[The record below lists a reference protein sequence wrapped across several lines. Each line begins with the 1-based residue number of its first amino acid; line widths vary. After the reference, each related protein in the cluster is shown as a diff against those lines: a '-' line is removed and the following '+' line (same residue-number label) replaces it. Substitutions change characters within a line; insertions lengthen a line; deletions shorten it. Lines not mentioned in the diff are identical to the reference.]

1 MIMKKIFILT
11 SLLLFGLAS
20 CQDVNDDFKWLD
32 DETNPKDIV
41 NDSIT
46 ISATDIS
53 TIASKTKGTTDEA
66 YGTQLS
72 KDKMFSDL
80 APAEILIPYLLPT
93 IFFSPDPG
101 SSVLATYQFK
111 NDRDSL
117 LAGLSTSTDAPAYV
131 LGDKDYEAVWGSPY
145 ATALT
150 PNKSPEKQLPI
161 LLAANFPDAKDGS
174 YKVIQYAYSTEEP
187 VSSTTVGDIFYKQ
200 NFEDLGIAANKS
212 LAINGWLN
220 VDLEGSKTWDMK
232 SYNSNFYIQASSYKS
247 GSKNDNWLIMS
258 PIDLTSATNPHLI
271 FDLKVGNYNSS
282 CLNILVSTDF
292 DGNQANIKS
301 ATWDNISSEFIIPT
315 VPTSGYATD
324 FSSSGFGSLIPYKG
338 KKVYIAFRYIGDD
351 SSTTKATTTYQIDN
365 IEVAEAIPGIEVKSK
380 DVVYTAYQK
389 VGGTWKSAETSDLIV
404 LQPEDYTIGGT
415 KNTYFSAAEAQSKI
429 SAVLM
434 ATQSLIIGS
443 QKVVVYKNSTTSFYA
458 DRLTYSA
465 ENNWT
470 INSVVETKS
479 SQFILTK
486 DRKWL
491 FDPTLVVTMTASDY
505 QIVVDYVINHQAIEN
520 SALVNSYKN
529 TEYYYGFNSNNK
541 NITYREKDRVYDPTY
556 PKDGTEEDKTA
567 FCDKRTIEGL
577 NILLGTKY
585 PDAQPDVSG
594 IEQKAKITTVI
605 FTGPASTNVQTYTY
619 EFQCFGN
626 KEWKYLSRE

>member
-161 LLAANFPDAKDGS
+161 LLATNFPDAKDGS

-187 VSSTTVGDIFYKQ
+187 VSATAIGDIYYKQ
-200 NFEDLGIAANKS
+200 DFEGLGLSANDAV
-212 LAINGWLN
+212 AINGWLN
-220 VDLEGSKTWDMK
+220 VDLEGTKFWQMRSYNNSFYAQMS
-232 SYNSNFYIQASSYKS
+232 SYNSKT
-247 GSKNDNWLIMS
+247 KNDNWLIMS
-258 PIDLTSATNPHLI
+258 PIDLKSATNPHLTFGI
-271 FDLKVGNYNSS
+271 TVGNYTTS
-282 CLNILVSTDF
+282 CLSILVSTDF
-292 DGNQANIKS
+292 DGTQAGIKT
-301 ATWDNISSEFIIPT
+301 ATWSDISSEFDIPT
-315 VPTSGYATD
+315 PATGYSPNFA
-324 FSSSGFGSLIPYKG
+324 SAGFGSLATYKG

-351 SSTTKATTTYQIDN
+351 TSTPKATTTYQIDN
-365 IEVAEAIPGIEVKSK
+365 IQVAEAVPGIEVESK
-380 DVVYTAYQK
+380 KTVYTAYQK
-389 VGGTWKSAETSDLIV
+389 VNNVWKSVETSDLIV

-415 KNTYFSAAEAQSKI
+415 TNTYFSAAEAEKNI
-429 SAVLM
+429 SGILM
-434 ATQSLIIGS
+434 GSQPLIIGS

-465 ENNWT
+465 EHNWT

-491 FDPTLVVTMTASDY
+491 FDPTLVLTMTAPDY

-619 EFQCFGN
+619 EFQCIGN